1 MLDSK
6 VGDCDAYWE
15 HYDHG
20 ADIGVRGVGTSKESA
35 FEQAALALTAVVAD
49 LNEVKPVTQIEV
61 DCEGADDELVFVD
74 WLNTLIYEMATRR
87 MLFSRFEVRLR
98 DNGLSGRL
106 WGEPVDVE
114 RHHPAVEIKGATL
127 TTLSVTENEHRQWVA
142 QTVVD
147 V

>member
-1 MLDSK
+1 MVESK
-6 VGDCDAYWE
+6 QRDRDVYWE

-20 ADIGVRGVGTSKESA
+20 ADIGVRGIGASKASA
-35 FEQAALALTAVVAD
+35 FEQAALALTAVVTD
-49 LNEVKPVTQIEV
+49 LNDVKPVTRIEV

-98 DNGLSGRL
+98 DNGLSGQL
-106 WGEPVDVE
+106 WGEPVDIE

-127 TTLSVTENEHRQWVA
+127 TTLSVIENEHRQWVA

>member
-1 MLDSK
+1 MQESNS
-6 VGDCDAYWE
+6 WE

-20 ADIGVRGVGTSKESA
+20 ADIGVRGIGDTKASA
-35 FEQAALALTAVVAD
+35 FEQAALALTAVVTD
-49 LNEVKPVTQIEV
+49 LNDVEPATQIEV

-74 WLNTLIYEMATRR
+74 WLNTLIYEMATRK

-98 DNGLSGRL
+98 ENGLSGHL
-106 WGEPVDVE
+106 WGESVDVV
-114 RHHPAVEIKGATL
+114 RHHPAVEVKGATL
-127 TTLSVTENEHRQWVA
+127 TTLSVTQNENRQWVA

>member
-1 MLDSK
+1 MPESQMHDH
-6 VGDCDAYWE
+6 DAYWE

-20 ADIGVRGVGTSKESA
+20 ADSGVRGVGTSKASA
-35 FEQAALALTAVVAD
+35 FEQAALALTAVVTD
-49 LNEVKPVTQIEV
+49 LNQVKPVKQIEV

-74 WLNTLIYEMATRR
+74 WLNTLIYEMATRK
-87 MLFSRFEVRLR
+87 MLFSRFEVHLR
-98 DNGLSGRL
+98 DNGLSGQL
-106 WGEPVDVE
+106 WGEPVDVQ

-127 TTLSVTENEHRQWVA
+127 TTLCVIEDENRQWMA